1 MNSDDPLICKVSIPN
16 TYADA
21 YDYACSKE
29 LALLGARVMVPFRSQ
44 HRLGIVIDYTS
55 PKKPR
60 SLKAILEVPC
70 EQPLFQAMD
79 LQWLKWL
86 AKYYHAPLSEILALA
101 IPKAL
106 KDFKTSLNYPQEIW
120 VKLTQEAIEQ
130 KYTIPSR
137 QKKLQELIAT
147 LHENPK
153 DITLKE
159 LKSKGFSQSL
169 IEKAKDSHFI
179 AYEYR
184 EATLSPSNPTPVKI
198 SLNEEQHQAVSA
210 FDYSQFKVY
219 LLQGVTGSGK
229 TEVYIEAIQAVIQK
243 GRQVLLLVPEIGLT
257 PALLIRL
264 QSRCSTPI
272 SVFHSNLTEKQ
283 RYRNWL
289 DVYHG
294 KSSLIIGTRSAIF
307 APIKNLGLVIID
319 EEHDASFKQIEG
331 VRYSAK
337 DAVMMRA
344 KMHNVPVILGSATP
358 SLETFYH
365 AQHHRY
371 QRLSL
376 HKKALTNTP
385 LSYHL
390 IDLRRQKIQHGI
402 ADETLHMIQKH
413 LEKNQQVLVFINR
426 RGFSPLLF
434 CHDCGCGI
442 ECQRCDVHL
451 TFHRTQQKLICHH
464 CGWSCTPPKQCPK
477 CFSHQLL
484 PVGVGTEQVADFLTH
499 HFDCPVLR
507 FDRDVI
513 KNRPQLEEGLKKIEA
528 REVNLIVATQM
539 LAKGHHFSH
548 LSLVVVVDGD
558 SGFYQADFRALERL
572 GQMLTQVSG
581 RAGRAEIPGE
591 VCIQTHLPK
600 HPLLLTLIQKGYE
613 PFMLALLEQREA
625 ALLPPYCFLA
635 LVRVQG
641 KSPGE
646 VIEFI
651 KNTAKQLKD
660 LPLEVW
666 GPSPAPL
673 ERKANIHR
681 WQLVIKSKNRPH
693 LHAQLDK
700 LSQWMATHTPKGLR
714 WFIEVDPHDWS
725 A

>member
-1 MNSDDPLICKVSIPN
+1 MNLDDHLICKVSIPN

-21 YDYACSKE
+21 YDYACSQDRVT
-29 LALLGARVMVPFRSQ
+29 LGTRVMVPFRNQ
-44 HRLGIVIDYTS
+44 HRLGIVIDYILPEKQRT
-55 PKKPR
+55 
-60 SLKAILEVPC
+60 LKSILEIPC
-70 EQPLFQAMD
+70 EQPLFEVID

-86 AKYYHAPLSEILALA
+86 SKYYHAPLSEILALA

-106 KDFKTSLNYPQEIW
+106 KDLKTPITYPQEIW
-120 VKLTQEAIEQ
+120 VKLTQEALEQ
-130 KYTIPSR
+130 RHVIAPR
-137 QKKLQELIAT
+137 QKKMQELVAILSQNLPA
-147 LHENPK
+147 LS
-153 DITLKE
+153 LKE
-159 LKSKGFSQSL
+159 LKSKGYSQSF
-169 IEKAKDSHFI
+169 IKKANESHLVV
-179 AYEYR
+179 YEYH
-184 EATLSPSNPTPVKI
+184 EATLLPVNPTPVKI
-198 SLNEEQHQAVSA
+198 TLNEEQIQAVSA
-210 FDYSQFKVY
+210 FDYSQFRVY

-257 PALLIRL
+257 PALLTRL
-264 QSRCSTPI
+264 QSRCSSPI
-272 SVFHSNLTEKQ
+272 SVFHSSLTEKQ

-344 KMHNVPVILGSATP
+344 KMHNIPVILGSATP
-358 SLETFYH
+358 CLETFYH
-365 AQHHRY
+365 AQNLRY
-371 QRLSL
+371 QRLIL
-376 HKKALTNTP
+376 NKKALTSTP
-385 LSYHL
+385 LNYHL
-390 IDLRRQKIQHGI
+390 IDLRRQKTQHGI
-402 ADETLHMIQKH
+402 ADETLLMIQKH
-413 LEKNQQVLVFINR
+413 LDKNQQVLVFINR
-426 RGFSPLLF
+426 RGYAPLLF

-451 TFHRTQQKLICHH
+451 TFHRTQLKLVCHH
-464 CGWSCTPPKQCPK
+464 CGWSCAPPKQCPK

-484 PVGVGTEQVADFLTH
+484 PVGVGTEQIADFLTY
-499 HFDCPVLR
+499 HFGRPVLR

-513 KNRPQLEEGLKKIEA
+513 KNRTQLEEGLKKIDE
-528 REVNLIVATQM
+528 REVSLIVGTQM

-591 VCIQTHLPK
+591 VCIQTHLPQ

-613 PFMLALLEQREA
+613 AFMLELLQQRESA
-625 ALLPPYCFLA
+625 FLPPYCFLA

-641 KSPGE
+641 KFPGQ

-651 KNTAKQLKD
+651 SNTAKQLKD
-660 LPLEVW
+660 LSLEVW

-673 ERKANIHR
+673 ERKANVHR

-693 LHAQLDK
+693 LHAQLDI
-700 LSQWMATHTPKGLR
+700 LSQWMNTHTPKGLR